1 MAPFKLPFPA
11 PQDQRLMKDKLLSL
25 KQERTR
31 QDSEQFERDKTLGHL
46 KTRLAVLEQENQ
58 DKDKARK
65 SCMV

>member
-1 MAPFKLPFPA
+1 
-11 PQDQRLMKDKLLSL
+11 MKDKLLSL
-25 KQERTR
+25 KQERSR